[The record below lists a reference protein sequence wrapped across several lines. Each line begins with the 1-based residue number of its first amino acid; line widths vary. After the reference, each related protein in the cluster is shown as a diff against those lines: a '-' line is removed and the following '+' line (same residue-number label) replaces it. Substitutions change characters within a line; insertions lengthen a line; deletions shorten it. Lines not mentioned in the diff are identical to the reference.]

1 MLAAAYSPLIG
12 VGFGCLCAYGRIRNA
27 LLPCAGWCSS
37 RNLRGNEELFDTCF
51 ERKREDKQ
59 KTMSFPFEPDKTSD
73 VPLWVQLRQRL
84 VYLISTG
91 YFKPGDQLPTVRALA
106 ADISI
111 NYNTVNNAYLSL
123 ASDDYIESTRGRG
136 AFVRDLN
143 AEADSE
149 YAQELNEVMDD
160 CIVACRN
167 MGLSLDDVQA
177 GITRRIQRMKMAE
190 LGAGDKNQRGA
201 ARIVEVDIPG
211 SDKKAAKL

>member
-1 MLAAAYSPLIG
+1 M
-12 VGFGCLCAYGRIRNA
+12 
-27 LLPCAGWCSS
+27 
-37 RNLRGNEELFDTCF
+37 E
-51 ERKREDKQ
+51 
-59 KTMSFPFEPDKTSD
+59 FPFKPDKTSD

-111 NYNTVNNAYLSL
+111 NYNTVNKAYLSL
-123 ASDDYIESTRGRG
+123 ASDGYIESTRGRG

-143 AEADSE
+143 AEADGE

-160 CIVACRN
+160 CISACRN

-177 GITRRIQRMKMAE
+177 GFARRIQQMKMAE
-190 LGAGDKNQRGA
+190 LGEDDRGQRGA
-201 ARIVEVDIPG
+201 ARIIEVDIHG
-211 SDKKAAKL
+211 SGGKSAKM

>member
-1 MLAAAYSPLIG
+1 
-12 VGFGCLCAYGRIRNA
+12 
-27 LLPCAGWCSS
+27 
-37 RNLRGNEELFDTCF
+37 
-51 ERKREDKQ
+51 
-59 KTMSFPFEPDKTSD
+59 MSFPFEPDKTSD

-111 NYNTVNNAYLSL
+111 NYNTVNKAYLSL

-143 AEADSE
+143 AEVDSE

-190 LGAGDKNQRGA
+190 LGAGDKNQRGV

-211 SDKKAAKL
+211 SDKKAAK

>member
-1 MLAAAYSPLIG
+1 MG
-12 VGFGCLCAYGRIRNA
+12 
-27 LLPCAGWCSS
+27 
-37 RNLRGNEELFDTCF
+37 
-51 ERKREDKQ
+51 
-59 KTMSFPFEPDKTSD
+59 FPFEPDKTSD

-106 ADISI
+106 SDISI
-111 NYNTVNNAYLSL
+111 NYNTVNKAYLSL
-123 ASDDYIESTRGRG
+123 ASDNYIESTRGRG

-160 CIVACRN
+160 SIVACRN

-177 GITRRIQRMKMAE
+177 GITRRIQRMKMTE
-190 LGAGDKNQRGA
+190 LGAGNKNQRGA